1 MKVTIIYDNEAF
13 DKNLEA
19 DWGFSCFIEV
29 FGRKIL
35 FDTGAKS
42 DILLNNMKKLN
53 IDPGLVDMIF
63 ISHAHWDHT
72 GGLLSFLK
80 INPAKLYIPSS
91 CQEVPGSKELIKVT
105 GPVEIH
111 ENIFST
117 GELCGQEQSLAI
129 KHNKG
134 VVVVAGCSHPGVR
147 EILKAASNY
156 GKVVTLIGGLHG
168 FKEFDLIQDLETICP
183 THCTQFK
190 QKIRQLYP
198 DKYIEGGAGRIIT
211 I

>member
-1 MKVTIIYDNEAF
+1 MKITIIYDNEAF

-35 FDTGAKS
+35 FDTGANS

-63 ISHAHWDHT
+63 ISHDHWDHI
-72 GGLLSFLK
+72 GGLLSFLE

-91 CQEVPGSKELIKVT
+91 CQEVPGSKELIKVK

-117 GELCGQEQSLAI
+117 GELKGQEQSLAI

-134 VVVVAGCSHPGVR
+134 VVVIAGCSHPGVR
-147 EILKAASNY
+147 EILKAASSY

-168 FKEFDLIQDLETICP
+168 FKEFDLVQDLESICP

>member
-13 DKNLEA
+13 DKSLKP
-19 DWGFSCFIEV
+19 DWGFSCLIEA

-35 FDTGAKS
+35 FDTGANG
-42 DILLNNMKKLN
+42 DILLGNMKKLN
-53 IDPGLVDMIF
+53 IDPALIDIIF

-72 GGLLSFLK
+72 GGLLSFLE
-80 INPAKLYIPSS
+80 INPAKLYIPCS
-91 CQEVPGSKELIKVT
+91 CQEVLGSKELIIVKD
-105 GPVEIH
+105 PVAIH

-117 GELCGQEQSLAI
+117 GELKAQEQSLVI
-129 KHNKG
+129 KSNKG

-147 EILKAASNY
+147 EILQASSSY
-156 GKVVTLIGGLHG
+156 GRVVTLIGGLHG
-168 FKEFDLIQDLETICP
+168 FKEFDLIQDLESICP

-190 QKIRQLYP
+190 EKIRELYP
-198 DKYIEGGAGRIIT
+198 DKYIEGGAGRVIT

>member
-1 MKVTIIYDNEAF
+1 MKITIIYDNEAF

-19 DWGFSCFIEV
+19 DWGFSCLIEA
-29 FGRKIL
+29 FDRKIL
-35 FDTGAKS
+35 FDTGANS
-42 DILLNNMKKLN
+42 DILLGNMKKLN

-91 CQEVPGSKELIKVT
+91 CQEIPGSKELVKVT

-117 GELCGQEQSLAI
+117 GELKGQEQSLAI

-134 VVVVAGCSHPGVR
+134 VVVIAGCSHPGVR
-147 EILKAASNY
+147 EILKAASRH

-183 THCTQFK
+183 THCTQ
-190 QKIRQLYP
+190 
-198 DKYIEGGAGRIIT
+198 
-211 I
+211 